1 MKFQRKSASRAPALA
16 LTSMLDV
23 IFLLLCFF
31 VTVSVFSQW
40 ENEISIQLPTATTAQ
55 EPDRL
60 PGEIVVNLS
69 KDGEVTVNGR
79 KLGLGELKDRLARI
93 SKFYPGQP
101 VIIRAD
107 RETRYDA
114 LVDLI
119 DACRAADALR
129 RAALPVRESLRASGP
144 AARAWGRIARRARL
158 GPACGL
164 CSGYS
169 ISLPIGRELPHVRPA
184 AACLGKISA
193 GDHPRHPLRRCP
205 GPLAIRPCTCKRCYV
220 ICLPAL

>member
-1 MKFQRKSASRAPALA
+1 MRFLRKNRSRAPQLA

-40 ENEISIQLPTATTAQ
+40 ENEISIKLPSAATSD

-69 KDGEVTVNGR
+69 KDGKVTVNGQT
-79 KLGLGELKDRLARI
+79 LTLDDLKARLA
-93 SKFYPGQP
+93 KVAKYYPGQP

-107 RETRYDA
+107 KAVRYET

-119 DACRAADALR
+119 DACRAAD
-129 RAALPVRESLRASGP
+129 VWNFSLATDG
-144 AARAWGRIARRARL
+144 
-158 GPACGL
+158 
-164 CSGYS
+164 
-169 ISLPIGRELPHVRPA
+169 E
-184 AACLGKISA
+184 K
-193 GDHPRHPLRRCP
+193 
-205 GPLAIRPCTCKRCYV
+205 K
-220 ICLPAL
+220 

>member
-1 MKFQRKSASRAPALA
+1 MKFVRRATSRAPGLA

-69 KDGEVTVNGR
+69 KEGAVSVNGIR
-79 KLGLGELKDRLARI
+79 LELDDLKKRLSHI

-114 LVDLI
+114 LVGVI
-119 DACRAADALR
+119 DTCRAAD
-129 RAALPVRESLRASGP
+129 VWNFSLATDG
-144 AARAWGRIARRARL
+144 
-158 GPACGL
+158 
-164 CSGYS
+164 
-169 ISLPIGRELPHVRPA
+169 E
-184 AACLGKISA
+184 GK
-193 GDHPRHPLRRCP
+193 
-205 GPLAIRPCTCKRCYV
+205 
-220 ICLPAL
+220 